1 MARLLVVDD
10 EEKIRLIIRKYAEMT
25 ERWIH
30 ILNVLEA
37 VLRNIEAVS

>member
-1 MARLLVVDD
+1 MARLLVVD
-10 EEKIRLIIRKYAEMT
+10 YTEMT

-37 VLRNIEAVS
+37 VLRNIEAVL

>member
-1 MARLLVVDD
+1 MARLLVG
-10 EEKIRLIIRKYAEMT
+10 EYTEMT

>member
-1 MARLLVVDD
+1 MSRLLVVDD
-10 EEKIRLIIRKYAEMT
+10 TEMT
-25 ERWIH
+25 ERCIQ

>member
-10 EEKIRLIIRKYAEMT
+10 MEMT

>member
-10 EEKIRLIIRKYAEMT
+10 TEMT

-30 ILNVLEA
+30 ILSALEA